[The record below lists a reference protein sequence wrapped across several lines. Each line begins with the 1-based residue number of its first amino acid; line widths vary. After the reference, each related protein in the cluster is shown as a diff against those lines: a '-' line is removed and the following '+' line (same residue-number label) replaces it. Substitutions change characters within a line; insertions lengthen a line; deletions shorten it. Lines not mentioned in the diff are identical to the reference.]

1 MYRVWTNKSGL
12 KPPRFIEVPVLIQVN
27 EWLCICVL
35 KVSSLPLCKVF
46 LLNLGNVPTLWY
58 LLSGFGNKK
67 NDHYALQTNICKSS
81 HFFGKQ
87 QTKIKYK
94 LSVAAYFCRLV
105 LCKVLANHDMHFIVR
120 FPVPEHLVV

>member
-12 KPPRFIEVPVLIQVN
+12 KPPRFIEVPMLIQVN
-27 EWLCICVL
+27 ERLCICVL

-67 NDHYALQTNICKSS
+67 NEHYVLQTNICKSS

-87 QTKIKYK
+87 QKQNKYK
-94 LSVAAYFCRLV
+94 DNEMHVPMPKHEIRSVIIILQHSVAVFNSL
-105 LCKVLANHDMHFIVR
+105 L
-120 FPVPEHLVV
+120 EG